1 MGERTR
7 DAMGRKDSSRVL
19 LNGDEYLYSNDRT
32 DCIVE
37 HGWGAYTEL
46 GSEGNEFSKH
56 VS

>member
-37 HGWGAYTEL
+37 HG
-46 GSEGNEFSKH
+46 
-56 VS
+56 